1 MGIKQKQNNYHDFT
15 FEERKIQGGF
25 TLIEILVVV
34 GLLAIIAVIGS
45 SMFFTTLRSSGKSK
59 TLTRVKQ
66 NGDYALSTIERLIRD
81 SEEVITNSDGSLCEA
96 GMNKI
101 KTKRL
106 DGSEVEFTCEEEG
119 TVNGLIASN
128 SARLTSNEVK
138 LDNCSFDCSS
148 QGEFYPQ
155 IVSIDF
161 TLSQAAETTRLEEQ
175 ASVNFKTTVNTR
187 NF

>member
-1 MGIKQKQNNYHDFT
+1 MGIKQSQNNHHDFS
-15 FEERKIQGGF
+15 FEERKTQRGF

-45 SMFFTTLRSSGKSK
+45 SMFFTTLRSSGKGK
-59 TLTRVKQ
+59 TLTTVKQ

-81 SEEVITNSDGSLCEA
+81 SEEIIANSDGDICES

-106 DGSEVEFTCEEEG
+106 DGSEVEFECLDEG
-119 TVNGLIASN
+119 ETISYIASN
-128 SARLTSNEVK
+128 SARLTSDEVK

-155 IVSIDF
+155 VVSIDF
-161 TLSQAAETTRLEEQ
+161 TLSQAVETTRLEEQ

>member
-1 MGIKQKQNNYHDFT
+1 MGI
-15 FEERKIQGGF
+15 RKKAEKNTKSQSKSNGF

-34 GLLAIIAVIGS
+34 GLLAVIATIGS
-45 SMFFTTLRSSGKSK
+45 NMFFTTLRSSSKSK
-59 TLTRVKQ
+59 NLTIVKQ
-66 NGDYALSTIERLIRD
+66 NGDYALATIEKLIRD
-81 SEEVITNSDGSLCEA
+81 SEKVITNSDGSVCTT

-106 DGSEVEFTCEEEG
+106 DGSEVEFSCEEEG

-128 SARLTSNEVK
+128 SARLTGSDVK
-138 LDNCSFDCSS
+138 LDSCSFDCSS

-155 IVSIDF
+155 VVSIDF
-161 TLSQAAETTRLEEQ
+161 TLSQAAVTTRLEEQ
-175 ASVNFKTTVNTR
+175 ASVSFRTTVNTR

>member
-1 MGIKQKQNNYHDFT
+1 MVVK
-15 FEERKIQGGF
+15 RKTNRGF
-25 TLIEILVVV
+25 TLIEILVVI
-34 GLLAIIAVIGS
+34 GLLGIIVAIGS
-45 SMFFTTLRSSGKSK
+45 NMFFTTLRSSGKSK

-81 SEEVITNSDGSLCEA
+81 SEKVITNSDGSLCEA
-96 GMNKI
+96 SMNKI
-101 KTKRL
+101 KVKRI
-106 DGSEVEFTCEEEG
+106 DGSEIEFECLDEG
-119 TVNGLIASN
+119 IATGYIAST
-128 SARLTSNEVK
+128 SAVRARLTSDEVK
-138 LDNCSFDCSS
+138 LDSCSFDCSS

-161 TLSQAAETTRLEEQ
+161 TLSQAAVTTRLEEQ